1 MLVVLVLGA
10 CSGVSPLTKGTS
22 HVLIPF
28 PFLLICFFVTDMTSY
43 MSSAPSVTNLW
54 TTPNNVI
61 QLADMVSTE
70 SYHLLSGK
78 KTLIFSLR
86 PTKSFPLSLTQMK
99 IRVPRTLAFASAKG
113 KGKAESGVEAIVGD
127 NKSSTE
133 RNWSFDF
140 PESKAE
146 FCLVD
151 SEAYQNLS
159 SVLEKLNAL
168 RSHLLAAKKWNA
180 SRLQSC
186 DSKYLE
192 CATNLIHYMAL
203 RSLDTEQLNNYLAS
217 LGLSSLDND
226 NNLSVLSNLD
236 ATINLLL
243 KSPMESWKQQ
253 KGNKIIEKN
262 DKGRVLSSYKESL
275 LLGKLREGKKTHI
288 MVTVGK
294 EATESETFITDILKA
309 GASVI
314 RINCAHGDPTLWG
327 EIIKRVR
334 RTSQMLEMPCRIL
347 MDLAGPKLR
356 TGTLKPGPCVMKVSP
371 KKDAYGNVASPAI
384 VWLSVTETEPPAH
397 LSPDA
402 TIFVQD
408 QEFLAGLQIGDS
420 VRLYDARGKKKK
432 LRISKE
438 FDVFSS
444 TGFVAECFDTA
455 YVEPGTELCVK
466 GNKGR
471 RLFGEVVDVPPKES
485 FVRLRVGDL
494 LVITREG
501 SFDEPSVTV
510 PGAHRL
516 TCPSGYLFDS
526 VKPGETIGFDD
537 GKIWGTIKGASPA
550 EVIVSITHAGPKGTK
565 LGSEKSI
572 NIPQSDIRFK
582 GLTSKDIKD
591 LEYVASHADMVGI
604 SFIRDVQDI
613 TVLRQELKKRK
624 LNDQL
629 GVVLKIETESGFQN
643 LPLILLEAMKCL
655 NPLGVMIARGDLA
668 VECGWERLANL
679 QEEIMAICKVARMPV
694 ILATQVLESLV
705 KSGVPTRAEI
715 TDAANGR
722 RASCVMLNKGK
733 HIVEAVSMLDT
744 ILHTKL
750 IYKKTGV

>member
-1 MLVVLVLGA
+1 
-10 CSGVSPLTKGTS
+10 
-22 HVLIPF
+22 
-28 PFLLICFFVTDMTSY
+28 MTLY
-43 MSSAPSVTNLW
+43 MSTAPSVTNLLS
-54 TTPNNVI
+54 THNNVI
-61 QLADMVSTE
+61 QSLDMLPIE
-70 SYHLLSGK
+70 SNHLFSLS
-78 KTLIFSLR
+78 KTLCFSAR
-86 PTKSFPLSLTQMK
+86 HTKSFPLSLTQMK
-99 IRVPRTLAFASAKG
+99 IRVPRTLAFASAQG
-113 KGKAESGVEAIVGD
+113 KGKAESELEAIVGE
-127 NKSSTE
+127 NNTSTE
-133 RNWSFDF
+133 HNWSFDF
-140 PESKAE
+140 PESKPQ
-146 FCLVD
+146 FSLLD
-151 SEAYQNLS
+151 SETYLYGDQNMTN
-159 SVLEKLNAL
+159 VLEKLNAL
-168 RSHLLAAKKWNA
+168 RSHLLAAEKWNT
-180 SRLQSC
+180 SKLQSC

-192 CATNLIHYMAL
+192 CARNLIHYMAL
-203 RSLDTEQLNNYLAS
+203 RSLDTEQLNSTLTS
-217 LGLSSLDND
+217 LGLSSLDN

-236 ATINLLL
+236 ATINLLM
-243 KSPMESWKQQ
+243 KSPMESRKQQ
-253 KGNKIIEKN
+253 KG
-262 DKGRVLSSYKESL
+262 KGKVSSSYKEL
-275 LLGKLREGKKTHI
+275 LLGKLCEGRKTHI
-288 MVTVGK
+288 MVTVGQ

-314 RINCAHGDPTLWG
+314 RINCAHGDPTIWG

-334 RTSQMLEMPCRIL
+334 KTSQMLEMPCRVL

-356 TGTLKPGPCVMKVSP
+356 TGTLRPGPCVMKVSP
-371 KKDAYGNVASPAI
+371 KKNAYGNVVSPAI
-384 VWLSVTETEPPAH
+384 VWLSLTGTEPPPH

-420 VRLYDARGKKKK
+420 VRLYDARGKKKV

-444 TGFVAECFDTA
+444 TGYVAECFDTT
-455 YVEPGTELCVK
+455 YIESGTELYVK
-466 GNKGR
+466 GKRGR
-471 RLFGEVVDVPPKES
+471 RLFGQVVDVPPKES

-501 SFDEPSVTV
+501 SFAEHSVTV

-537 GKIWGTIKGASPA
+537 GKIWGTIKGTSSS

-591 LEYVASHADMVGI
+591 LEYVASHADMVGV

-624 LNDQL
+624 LGDEKL
-629 GVVLKIETESGFQN
+629 GVVLKIETESGFEN

-668 VECGWERLANL
+668 VECGWERLANI
-679 QEEIMAICKVARMPV
+679 QEEIMAICKVARVPV
-694 ILATQVLESLV
+694 ILATQVLETLV
-705 KSGVPTRAEI
+705 KSGVPSRAEI

-750 IYKKTGV
+750 VYKKPESGILH

>member
-1 MLVVLVLGA
+1 
-10 CSGVSPLTKGTS
+10 
-22 HVLIPF
+22 
-28 PFLLICFFVTDMTSY
+28 
-43 MSSAPSVTNLW
+43 
-54 TTPNNVI
+54 
-61 QLADMVSTE
+61 
-70 SYHLLSGK
+70 
-78 KTLIFSLR
+78 
-86 PTKSFPLSLTQMK
+86 
-99 IRVPRTLAFASAKG
+99 
-113 KGKAESGVEAIVGD
+113 
-127 NKSSTE
+127 
-133 RNWSFDF
+133 
-140 PESKAE
+140 
-146 FCLVD
+146 
-151 SEAYQNLS
+151 
-159 SVLEKLNAL
+159 
-168 RSHLLAAKKWNA
+168 
-180 SRLQSC
+180 
-186 DSKYLE
+186 
-192 CATNLIHYMAL
+192 MAL
-203 RSLDTEQLNNYLAS
+203 RSLDTEQLNSYLAS
-217 LGLSSLDND
+217 LGLSSLDNN

-236 ATINLLL
+236 ATINLLM

-275 LLGKLREGKKTHI
+275 LGKLREGKRTHI

-314 RINCAHGDPTLWG
+314 RINCAHGDPTIWG

-591 LEYVASHADMVGI
+591 LQYVASHADMVGI

-629 GVVLKIETESGFQN
+629 GVVLKIETECGFEN

-722 RASCVMLNKGK
+722 R
-733 HIVEAVSMLDT
+733 
-744 ILHTKL
+744 
-750 IYKKTGV
+750 

>member
-1 MLVVLVLGA
+1 
-10 CSGVSPLTKGTS
+10 
-22 HVLIPF
+22 
-28 PFLLICFFVTDMTSY
+28 MTLHI

-61 QLADMVSTE
+61 QLLDMVVPFE
-70 SYHLLSGK
+70 SNHLLSAK
-78 KTLIFSLR
+78 KTLCFSTR
-86 PTKSFPLSLTQMK
+86 HHMPAKSSPLSLTQMK
-99 IRVPRTLAFASAKG
+99 IRVPRTLSFASGNG
-113 KGKAESGVEAIVGD
+113 KGKAGSEVEAIVGD
-127 NKSSTE
+127 NTSKE
-133 RNWSFDF
+133 HNWSFDF
-140 PESKAE
+140 PESKPE
-146 FCLVD
+146 FSLLD
-151 SEAYQNLS
+151 SEAYLSGDQNIS
-159 SVLEKLNAL
+159 IVLEKLNAL
-168 RSHLLAAKKWNA
+168 RSHLLAAEKWNA
-180 SRLQSC
+180 SSLQSC
-186 DSKYLE
+186 DRKYLE

-203 RSLDTEQLNNYLAS
+203 RSLDTEQLNSYLAS
-217 LGLSSLDND
+217 LGLSSLDN

-236 ATINLLL
+236 ATINLLM

-253 KGNKIIEKN
+253 KGKTIKKN
-262 DKGRVLSSYKESL
+262 DKVRALSYKEL
-275 LLGKLREGKKTHI
+275 LLGKPREGRKTHI

-314 RINCAHGDPTLWG
+314 RINCAHGDPTIWS

-334 RTSQMLEMPCRIL
+334 RTSHMLEMPCRVL

-356 TGTLKPGPCVMKVSP
+356 TGTLQPGPCVMKVSP
-371 KKDAYGNVASPAI
+371 KKDAYGNVVSPAV
-384 VWLSVTETEPPAH
+384 VWLSVTGTEPPAH

-402 TIFVQD
+402 TIFLQD
-408 QEFLAGLQIGDS
+408 QEFLASLQIGDS
-420 VRLYDARGKKKK
+420 VRLCDARGKKKR

-444 TGFVAECFDTA
+444 AGFVAECFDTA
-455 YVEPGTELCVK
+455 YVESGTELYVK
-466 GNKGR
+466 GKKGR
-471 RLFGEVVDVPPKES
+471 CLVGEVVDVPPKES

-526 VKPGETIGFDD
+526 VKPGEAIGFDD
-537 GKIWGTIKGASPA
+537 GKIWGTIKGASPS

-624 LNDQL
+624 LNDL
-629 GVVLKIETESGFQN
+629 GIVLKIETESGFQN

-668 VECGWERLANL
+668 VECGWERLANI
-679 QEEIMAICKVARMPV
+679 QEEILAICKVARVPV

-750 IYKKTGV
+750 IYKKPDSENLH

>member
-1 MLVVLVLGA
+1 ML
-10 CSGVSPLTKGTS
+10 
-22 HVLIPF
+22 
-28 PFLLICFFVTDMTSY
+28 
-43 MSSAPSVTNLW
+43 SSAPSVTNLL
-54 TTPNNVI
+54 TTPNNIV
-61 QLADMVSTE
+61 DMVE
-70 SYHLLSGK
+70 SNHLLSGK
-78 KTLIFSLR
+78 ETLCFSTR
-86 PTKSFPLSLTQMK
+86 HHKSFPLSLTQMK

-113 KGKAESGVEAIVGD
+113 KGKAERQVEAIVGD
-127 NKSSTE
+127 NASKE
-133 RNWSFDF
+133 LNWSFDF
-140 PESKAE
+140 PDSKPE
-146 FCLVD
+146 FSLLH
-151 SEAYQNLS
+151 SEDYQNIS
-159 SVLEKLNAL
+159 TVLEKLNAL
-168 RSHLLAAKKWNA
+168 RSHLLAAEKWNA

-186 DSKYLE
+186 DRKYLE

-203 RSLDTEQLNNYLAS
+203 RSLDTEQLNSYLTS
-217 LGLSSLDND
+217 LGLSSLDNND
-226 NNLSVLSNLD
+226 LSLLSNLE
-236 ATINLLL
+236 ATINLLM
-243 KSPMESWKQQ
+243 KSPMESRKLPE
-253 KGNKIIEKN
+253 KGMTIKKN
-262 DKGRVLSSYKESL
+262 EGKVSS
-275 LLGKLREGKKTHI
+275 LLGKPLEGKKTHI

-294 EATESETFITDILKA
+294 EATESETFIADILKA

-314 RINCAHGDPTLWG
+314 RINCAHGDPTIWG

-334 RTSQMLEMPCRIL
+334 RTSQMLEMPCRVL

-371 KKDAYGNVASPAI
+371 KKDAFGNVVSPAL
-384 VWLSVTETEPPAH
+384 VWLSVTGTEPPAH

-402 TIFVQD
+402 TIFVRD
-408 QEFLAGLQIGDS
+408 QEFLAGLRTGDS
-420 VRLYDARGKKKK
+420 VRLCDARGKKKV

-444 TGFVAECFDTA
+444 TGFVAECLDTA
-455 YVEPGTELCVK
+455 YVESGTELYVK
-466 GNKGR
+466 GKKGR
-471 RLFGEVVDVPPKES
+471 RLFGQVVDVPPKES

-537 GKIWGTIKGASPA
+537 GKIWGTIKGASPS

-613 TVLRQELKKRK
+613 SVLRQELKKRK

-629 GVVLKIETESGFQN
+629 GIVLKIETESGFEH

-668 VECGWERLANL
+668 VECGWERLANI
-679 QEEIMAICKVARMPV
+679 QEEILAICKVGRVPV

-750 IYKKTGV
+750 IYKKPNPENLH

>member
-1 MLVVLVLGA
+1 
-10 CSGVSPLTKGTS
+10 
-22 HVLIPF
+22 
-28 PFLLICFFVTDMTSY
+28 MTMNM
-43 MSSAPSVTNLW
+43 MSSAPSVTNLL

-61 QLADMVSTE
+61 QLVDMVSTE
-70 SYHLLSGK
+70 SNHLLIGK
-78 KTLIFSLR
+78 KTLCFSTR
-86 PTKSFPLSLTQMK
+86 HHMATKLFPLSLTQMK
-99 IRVPRTLAFASAKG
+99 MIQVPRTLAFASGKG
-113 KGKAESGVEAIVGD
+113 KGKAESEVEAIVGD
-127 NKSSTE
+127 KTSTE
-133 RNWSFDF
+133 HSWSLDF
-140 PESKAE
+140 PVSKPE
-146 FCLVD
+146 FSLLD
-151 SEAYQNLS
+151 SEDYLSGDQNIS
-159 SVLEKLNAL
+159 TVLEKLNAL
-168 RSHLLAAKKWNA
+168 RSHLLAAEKWNA
-180 SRLQSC
+180 SILQSC
-186 DSKYLE
+186 DRKYLE
-192 CATNLIHYMAL
+192 CARNLIHYMAL
-203 RSLDTEQLNNYLAS
+203 RSLDTEQLNSYLTS
-217 LGLSSLDND
+217 FGLSSLEN
-226 NNLSVLSNLD
+226 NNLSVLSNLE
-236 ATINLLL
+236 ATINLLM

-253 KGNKIIEKN
+253 KGKTIKKN
-262 DKGRVLSSYKESL
+262 DKGNISSYKESL
-275 LLGKLREGKKTHI
+275 LGKPLEGKKTHI

-314 RINCAHGDPTLWG
+314 RINCAHGDPTIWG

-334 RTSQMLEMPCRIL
+334 RASQMLEIPCRVL

-371 KKDAYGNVASPAI
+371 KKDAYGIVVSPAL
-384 VWLSVTETEPPAH
+384 VWLSLTGTEPPPH

-402 TIFVQD
+402 SIFVQD

-420 VRLYDARGKKKK
+420 VRLFDARGKKKV

-455 YVEPGTELCVK
+455 YVESGSELYVK
-466 GNKGR
+466 GKRGR

-526 VKPGETIGFDD
+526 VKPGEAIGFDD
-537 GKIWGTIKGASPA
+537 GKIWGTIKGASPS

-613 TVLRQELKKRK
+613 SVLRQELKKKK

-629 GVVLKIETESGFQN
+629 GVVLKIETESGFEN

-668 VECGWERLANL
+668 VECGWERLANI
-679 QEEIMAICKVARMPV
+679 QEEILAICKVARVPV

-705 KSGVPTRAEI
+705 KSGVPSRAEI

-750 IYKKTGV
+750 VYKKPDYENLH